1 MLAAIKEALHEAI
14 ATDQV
19 GDQVTDQVNK
29 VLQILSK
36 KSLSALDAMKE
47 LDLSHRP
54 TFRDNYLHAA

>member
-19 GDQVTDQVNK
+19 KK
-29 VLQILSK
+29 VLQISSK
-36 KSLSALDAMKE
+36 KSLSALDAMKA

-54 TFRDNYLHAA
+54 TFSVFISQFYAL